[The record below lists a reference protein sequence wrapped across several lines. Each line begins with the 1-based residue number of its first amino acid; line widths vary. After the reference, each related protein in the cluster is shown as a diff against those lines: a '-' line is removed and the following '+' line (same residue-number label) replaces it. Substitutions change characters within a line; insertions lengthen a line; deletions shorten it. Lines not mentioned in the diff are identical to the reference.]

1 MLWHPRLLSTSALNL
16 LFAEFPLDPTSKIF
30 SMHFYSTISS
40 FIRAALILSDYYRHY
55 LILYVMN
62 LLITYPTITLITH
75 QVTHMQCEL
84 YSNAR

>member
-1 MLWHPRLLSTSALNL
+1 
-16 LFAEFPLDPTSKIF
+16 
-30 SMHFYSTISS
+30 MHFYSTISS